1 MVLPRGILRRNG
13 SQQGFTLIELIVV
26 ILIIL
31 ILVAVLLVAILA
43 IFGSTKKSV
52 TKTALESLGG
62 AWNTLVSKENWHT
75 LAVPKDA
82 QSKFTD
88 SFRTDAK
95 IMIPG
100 GLKEMAPT
108 HKSMLL
114 ALMMC
119 PTRDNWDRAMAKVGG
134 VAPAYDPP
142 ISEESSRAFRFKA
155 SNGWE
160 VVRDGWDNELS
171 YEIDFSKAA
180 ASGVP
185 TFTLISAGED
195 KDFATTSDNLYWT
208 KDKGFHT
215 AP

>member
-1 MVLPRGILRRNG
+1 MVYPRGIHRRNG
-13 SQQGFTLIELIVV
+13 SKQGFTLIELIVV

-62 AWNTLVSKENWHT
+62 AWNKMVSQDNWHT
-75 LAVPKDA
+75 LAVPRDA
-82 QSKFTD
+82 ATKFTD
-88 SFRTDAK
+88 SFRNDAK
-95 IMIPG
+95 IMIAG
-100 GLKEMAPT
+100 GLKDMTPEQ
-108 HKSMLL
+108 KSMLL

-119 PTRDNWDRAMAKVGG
+119 PTKDNWDRAMAKVGG
-134 VAPAYDPP
+134 AAPAYDPP

-160 VVRDGWDNELS
+160 VVRDGWDTELT
-171 YEIDFSKAA
+171 YEIDFAKSAGGIPA
-180 ASGVP
+180 
-185 TFTLISAGED
+185 FTLISAGED